1 MEVVDMDINF
11 IFPYDENP
19 RNNKESVAHVV
30 ASIKEFGWHQPIVVD
45 ENMVI
50 IIGHTRRLAAIKL
63 KMDTVPVEVASDLT
77 KAQVKALRLA
87 DNKAGEKSYWDLE
100 LLRSE
105 ISDLSGLGFKAD
117 MKKFG
122 FEKHE
127 LVDVFDGDPEEEEE
141 GNEDNLGD
149 DIPSTKDAVSHL
161 SIKIK
166 FENLGEKSEAYEM
179 LNMAVKSKSV
189 TWEALKEA
197 LDL

>member
-1 MEVVDMDINF
+1 MKVVDLDIDS
-11 IFPYDENP
+11 IIPYDENP

-30 ASIKEFGWHQPIVVD
+30 ASIKEFGFHQPIVVD

-63 KMDTVPVEVASDLT
+63 KMKQVPVEIADDLGE
-77 KAQVKALRLA
+77 AQVKALRLA
-87 DNKAGEKSYWDLE
+87 DNKSGEKSYWDLE
-100 LLRSE
+100 RLRSE

-127 LVDVFDGDPEEEEE
+127 LVDVFADNNESEEE
-141 GNEDNLGD
+141 NEDNLGD
-149 DIPSTKDAVSHL
+149 DITPSKDAVPHL

-166 FENLGEKSEAYEM
+166 FENLEEKSEAYEL
-179 LNMAVKSKSV
+179 LNMTVKSKSI